1 MCATTA
7 AGFGRRASSAASADS
22 NLAPRPDLRP
32 RPRTTATR
40 QFSGRTSGSAAVG
53 EDDHLVARAPA
64 SARSI
69 GTVAASAGWPGIDLL
84 GDEDEP
90 HQ

>member
-22 NLAPRPDLRP
+22 NFAPRPNRVRDPNDR
-32 RPRTTATR
+32 TR
-40 QFSGRTSGSAAVG
+40 QFSGRTSGSARSASTTTSLDLPG
-53 EDDHLVARAPA
+53 ERAQHRHRRRQSRMA
-64 SARSI
+64 
-69 GTVAASAGWPGIDLL
+69 GIDLL

>member
-7 AGFGRRASSAASADS
+7 VGFGRRASSAASADS
-22 NLAPRPDLRP
+22 NFAPRPNRVRDAERP
-32 RPRTTATR
+32 D
-40 QFSGRTSGSAAVG
+40 AAVLG
-53 EDDHLVARAPA
+53 QHLRERPVGQHDHLVDLPGERAQHRHRRRQ
-64 SARSI
+64 SR
-69 GTVAASAGWPGIDLL
+69 VAGIDLL